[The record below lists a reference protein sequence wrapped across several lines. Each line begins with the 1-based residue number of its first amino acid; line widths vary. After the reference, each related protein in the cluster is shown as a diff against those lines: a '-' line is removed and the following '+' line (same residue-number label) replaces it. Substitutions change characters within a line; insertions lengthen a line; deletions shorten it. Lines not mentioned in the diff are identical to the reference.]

1 MKRVLLA
8 IIIALVLTTGGCSG
22 SNPEDLFD
30 TAKLEELQENPEHA
44 KTLYLQLIDTHPD
57 SKYADMARKRL
68 AELEQK

>member
-8 IIIALVLTTGGCSG
+8 ILIALVLATGGCSG

-44 KTLYLQLIDTHPD
+44 KTLYLQIIDAYPD

-68 AELEQK
+68 AELERK